1 MLNEILIG
9 LETNIGQRKTQQD
22 AAIVSTNDQEE
33 NATVH
38 KTLAVLC
45 DGMGGMEGGEKASNL
60 CVNTV
65 HKDFYGGKKIPDVT
79 QFLFDEIDKLDIE
92 VAELCDGEGQTLKA
106 GTTLVA
112 VIIEDNKLYW
122 ASVGDSRLYIIRN
135 EEILQVTKDHNYL
148 MELMEMVKQKRITLE
163 EAISNEDKEAL
174 VSYIGIGGIKY
185 VDYNRNAFELLPGDC
200 MVMCSDG
207 LYRAL
212 DDESMKQI
220 VMASNGDMSEAAKY
234 LVEEAMNQGNK
245 YQDNTTVVTIKYQ

>member
-22 AAIVSTNDQEE
+22 AAIVSTNDQEK

-60 CVNTV
+60 CVNTI

-92 VAELCDGEGQTLKA
+92 VAELCDEEGQTLKA
-106 GTTLVA
+106 GTTLVV

-212 DDESMKQI
+212 DDESIKQI
-220 VMASNGDMSEAAKY
+220 VMASDGDMSQAAKY